1 MRAVLLLALLAT
13 STGCSHKELASAAD
27 GGPPPLLANA
37 AVGLVPGGPV
47 PLEKPTTVA
56 SAAPRFVGRWVAE
69 PGGGMRAGWPGVY
82 VTGRFVGT
90 RVAARIK
97 DEGNNLFQVVIDGEP
112 RKVLRTDRT
121 RGEAM
126 YELAD
131 GLPEGVHDV
140 ALHKRTEAKVG
151 EAVFHAFEAQSG
163 DRASP
168 MLTPQ
173 HVPTRLVEIV
183 GDSISTGYGNE
194 GPGAA
199 CTYVN
204 SEQSEYATY
213 GAIAAR
219 QLDAD
224 HVTTAWSGKTLHE
237 MKELFDVALPA
248 RPDGPR
254 WDFAQAQQPDAVVL
268 NLGTNNFANIDP
280 GEKRYVALWLDLVH
294 TVRAAYPRA
303 FVVVTLGPMLSDV
316 YPPKRHSL
324 TQARKYTR
332 TAVAKLAAEGETNLA
347 LLELPEQNHADGLG
361 CGFHPSLKTH
371 QLMGDRLASFL
382 REHLGW

>member
-1 MRAVLLLALLAT
+1 MRAVLLLAVLAT
-13 STGCSHKELASAAD
+13 STGCSRKDLASAAD
-27 GGPPPLLANA
+27 AGPAPVLANA
-37 AVGLVPGGPV
+37 ALGLVPGQAP
-47 PLEKPTTVA
+47 PERPTTIA
-56 SAAPRFVGRWVAE
+56 NAAPRFVGRWVPE
-69 PGGGMRAGWPGVY
+69 PGGGMRAGWPGAY

-90 RVAARIK
+90 RVAARLK
-97 DEGNNLFQVVIDGEP
+97 DDGSNLFQVVVDGEP
-112 RKVLRTDRT
+112 KKVLRTEKT
-121 RGEAM
+121 RGEAL

-131 GLPEGVHDV
+131 GLPGGVHDI

-151 EAVFHAFEAQSG
+151 EAVFYAFEAHDG
-163 DRASP
+163 DRVAP
-168 MLTPQ
+168 MLGPQ

-199 CTYVN
+199 CTCVN
-204 SEQSEYATY
+204 REQSEYATY

-219 QLDAD
+219 QLNAD

-254 WDFAQAQQPDAVVL
+254 WDFAQAVPDAVVL

-280 GEKRYVALWLDLVH
+280 GEKKYVSLWLDLVH

-303 FVVVTLGPMLSDV
+303 FLVVTLGPMLSDV

-332 TAVAKLAAEGETNLA
+332 AAVAKLAAEGETNLG
-347 LLELPEQNHADGLG
+347 LLELPEQDHADGLG
-361 CGFHPSLKTH
+361 CGFHPGLKTH
-371 QLMGDRLASFL
+371 QLMGDRLAAFL